1 MMHCFNCS
9 TDVIKKIKA
18 GTKRNALKDYF
29 LPLEG
34 KRVGIV
40 NSETGRIAL
49 VIKVGKILDLTIL
62 SQEDKEVIKEEEGI
76 PEELRPYFSPNFM
89 YTIESFETIQ

>member
-9 TDVIKKIKA
+9 PDVIKRIKA

-29 LPLEG
+29 IQVEG
-34 KRVGIV
+34 KHVGII
-40 NSETGRIAL
+40 NSETGRVAL